1 MAQADRVD
9 RAVAAL
15 LVVSPNRL
23 RATRSGA
30 RGRLIATLRLVA
42 AGALITGLLDPAR
55 LHLAQNEPK
64 RRGEELSMPLLI
76 EDPLPVKTMMKSPK
90 EGVIS
95 TADGPA
101 PGLEAIARGAEKAK
115 AATSSDEG
123 AARPRFSGG
132 SRALR
137 QTPSMLARRGSSVKS
152 SHRTPSET
160 DAPSP
165 VTSSAIYIAPNSRE
179 KELEA
184 RRRAER
190 VEALDAIRLLRQ
202 R

>member
-30 RGRLIATLRLVA
+30 RGRLVAILRLVA

-55 LHLAQNEPK
+55 LHLAQNEPEQQ
-64 RRGEELSMPLLI
+64 GEELAMPLLI
-76 EDPLPVKTMMKSPK
+76 EDPLPLETMMNSPK
-90 EGVIS
+90 GGVNS
-95 TADGPA
+95 TADGPEA
-101 PGLEAIARGAEKAK
+101 GLASIARGAEEAK
-115 AATSSDEG
+115 ATTSSDEG
-123 AARPRFSGG
+123 AARPRFSSG

-137 QTPSMLARRGSSVKS
+137 QAPSMLARRGSSVKS

-160 DAPSP
+160 DTPSP
-165 VTSSAIYIAPNSRE
+165 ATSSAIYIAPNSRE